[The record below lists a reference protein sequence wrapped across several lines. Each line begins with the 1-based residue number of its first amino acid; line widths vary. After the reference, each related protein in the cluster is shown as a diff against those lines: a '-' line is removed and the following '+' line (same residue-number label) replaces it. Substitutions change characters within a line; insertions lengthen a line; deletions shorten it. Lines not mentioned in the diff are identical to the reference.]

1 MTLIDL
7 GPEGQYS
14 LGDASGR
21 IYGVVTGVVTDNKD
35 ENDPAKLGRVKVRLP
50 WLAEDVESP
59 WARVAT
65 PMAGKQRG
73 LFCLPEVGDEVL
85 VAFEH
90 GDPGHPYVLGGLWN
104 GKDEPPA
111 VNPEGKNDQRLLR
124 SRSGLTLLLDDASGK
139 ERIVVADKDGEQAV
153 VVDVANKKVVVNSG
167 GDVEITAEQGTVS
180 IAAKT
185 LKLSSSGATEL
196 KASGDLD
203 LGGKTVNIKGQPTV
217 NIN

>member
-1 MTLIDL
+1 MNLIDL
-7 GPEGQYS
+7 GSDGQYS
-14 LGDASGR
+14 LADASGR

-35 ENDPAKLGRVKVRLP
+35 DNDPAKLGRVKVQFP
-50 WLAEDVESP
+50 WLAEDAESP

-111 VNPEGKNDQRLLR
+111 ANPDGKNDQRLLR

-139 ERIVVADKDGEQAV
+139 ERIVVADKDGKQSV
-153 VVDVANKKVVVNSG
+153 LVDVANKKVVVTSG

-180 IAAKT
+180 ITAKT

-196 KASGDLD
+196 KASGNLD
-203 LGGKTVNIKGQPTV
+203 LGGKTVNVKGQPTV